1 MLRTAAFA
9 RHLRSKE
16 VVTTMN
22 KIMSNKTAPQEF
34 ATAGSQHKSAAAGVS
49 GQPLVRISNLHKSYS
64 PTVQVLKGLNLDMAA
79 GERLVVIGPS
89 GGGKSTLLR
98 VMMGLE
104 EVNSGS
110 VNFAGQAYISADE
123 SKQKTNINLDVRKQ
137 IGMVFQHY
145 TLFPHLTILQ
155 NLTLAPRK
163 VRGESN
169 ASAEER
175 GMALLTRFGLGA
187 KANAYPNQL
196 SGGQKQRVAIARA
209 LMLDPKLM
217 LFDEVT
223 SALDPELVA
232 EVEQVIMQ
240 LAEQGMPMM
249 IVTHDMW
256 FAKNIASR
264 VVFCA
269 GGVVVEEGTPDEIF
283 NAPKHERTREFLNR
297 VFHI

>member
-1 MLRTAAFA
+1 MKMNETRSLFSGRTESALDPEQNAG
-9 RHLRSKE
+9 RHSPDAVR
-16 VVTTMN
+16 
-22 KIMSNKTAPQEF
+22 A
-34 ATAGSQHKSAAAGVS
+34 
-49 GQPLVRISNLHKSYS
+49 LVQIDNLYKSYG
-64 PTVQVLKGLNLDMAA
+64 PNIRVLQGLNLSMAA

-104 EVNSGS
+104 QIDRGS
-110 VNFAGQAYISADE
+110 VTFGGQSYVAAGEHAADT
-123 SKQKTNINLDVRKQ
+123 KINHLVRQQ

-163 VRGESN
+163 VRGEET
-169 ASAEER
+169 AAAEAR
-175 GMALLTRFGLGA
+175 GMALLERFGLA
-187 KANAYPNQL
+187 NKAGAYPSQL

-232 EVEQVIMQ
+232 EVEQVVLQ

-269 GGVVVEEGTPDEIF
+269 GGVVVEDGTPDEIF
-283 NAPKHERTREFLNR
+283 KAPKNERTREFLQR
-297 VFHI
+297 VFHLGE

>member
-1 MLRTAAFA
+1 M
-9 RHLRSKE
+9 
-16 VVTTMN
+16 TTS
-22 KIMSNKTAPQEF
+22 IS
-34 ATAGSQHKSAAAGVS
+34 
-49 GQPLVRISNLHKSYS
+49 QPLVKVAGLHKAYGANI
-64 PTVQVLKGLNLDMAA
+64 QVLKGLDIEMDP

-104 EVNSGS
+104 QINQGQ
-110 VNFAGQAYISADE
+110 VNFDGKPYIKANGKGTFIDT
-123 SKQKTNINLDVRKQ
+123 KVRQQ

-145 TLFPHLTILQ
+145 TLFPHLSVME
-155 NLTLAPRK
+155 NLVLAPCK
-163 VRGESN
+163 VRGERKRD
-169 ASAEER
+169 AMQRAD
-175 GMALLTRFGLGA
+175 ALLTRFGLAA
-187 KANAYPNQL
+187 KADAYPSQL

-209 LMLDPKLM
+209 LMLEPKLM

-232 EVEQVIMQ
+232 EVEQVMLE
-240 LAEQGMPMM
+240 LAGQKMPMM

-269 GGVVVEEGTPDEIF
+269 GGVVVEDGPPEQVLG
-283 NAPKHERTREFLNR
+283 APKHERTKEFIDR
-297 VFHI
+297 VFHIKQ

>member
-1 MLRTAAFA
+1 MV
-9 RHLRSKE
+9 E
-16 VVTTMN
+16 
-22 KIMSNKTAPQEF
+22 
-34 ATAGSQHKSAAAGVS
+34 AGSE
-49 GQPLVRISNLHKSYS
+49 PLVKVTGLHKSYGGKI
-64 PTVQVLKGLNLDMAA
+64 QVLKGLDIDMQP

-104 EVNSGS
+104 AIDQGQVSFQGKPYIT
-110 VNFAGQAYISADE
+110 AGATQA
-123 SKQKTNINLDVRKQ
+123 KTTIDRQVRRQ

-145 TLFPHLTILQ
+145 TLFPHLSVLQ
-155 NLTLAPRK
+155 NLVLAPMK
-163 VRGESN
+163 VRGEKR

-175 GMALLTRFGLGA
+175 GRALLTRFGLGA
-187 KANAYPNQL
+187 KDKAYPAQL

-223 SALDPELVA
+223 SALDPELVG

-240 LAEQGMPMM
+240 LAGQKMPMM
-249 IVTHDMW
+249 IVTHDMH

-264 VVFCA
+264 VIFCA
-269 GGVVVEEGTPDEIF
+269 GGIVVEDGPPEQVLGTPKET
-283 NAPKHERTREFLNR
+283 RTKEFIER
-297 VFHI
+297 VFHIQA